1 MKIAASVTPNKT
13 KFGPLLFPGE
23 MEKAFH
29 VLHDSGY
36 DGVEISLR
44 DPAALDRKKLDKDLS
59 KYNLEFLSIATGQ
72 SFVEDGFALYAAEEE
87 NRTNALER
95 LKGHINLASE
105 YNASVIIGGIR
116 GKIRGA
122 FDPETI
128 KKEGD
133 IVFIRCASYA
143 DSKGVTLLLEPL
155 NRYESDTFIHLDEAA
170 EFIVDNNLPN
180 VKILADTYHMNIE
193 EAEIGKSL
201 SINKPYIAALH
212 CADSNRLYPGS
223 GHVDFY
229 EVFAEAVKNKNL
241 IYAGVEVLTGGDSFK
256 AAREAI
262 SEIKKHLQAGW

>member
-29 VLHDSGY
+29 VLSDAGY

-44 DPAALDRKKLDKDLS
+44 DSSSLDRKKLDKDLA

-72 SFVEDGFALYAAEEE
+72 SFVEDGFALYAAESEK
-87 NRTNALER
+87 RSNALKR

-105 YNASVIIGGIR
+105 YKAAVIIGGIR
-116 GKIRGA
+116 GKIKGTSGFEAVRN
-122 FDPETI
+122 
-128 KKEGD
+128 EGD
-133 IVFIRCASYA
+133 WVLLECAEYA

-155 NRYESDTFIHLDEAA
+155 NRYEADTFIHLDEAA
-170 EFIVDNNLPN
+170 EFIVDNDLPN

-193 EAEIGKSL
+193 EAEIAKSL
-201 SINKPYIAALH
+201 KINKPYIAALH

-223 GHVDFY
+223 GHVDFSK
-229 EVFAEAVKNKNL
+229 VFAEAVKNEKL
-241 IYAGVEVLTGGDSFK
+241 IYAGVEVLTKGDSFK
-256 AAREAI
+256 TAREAI
-262 SEIKKHLQAGW
+262 LEIKKYL